1 MGILP
6 AKKNHWRIKNY
17 AMGDFVH
24 LHNHS
29 HYSLQDGAAK
39 VEDLVEAAVRYE
51 MDALALTDHGVMYGA
66 PDFYKKAKKAG
77 IKPII
82 GTEAYIVFEGSRF
95 DKKKDEGNGKA
106 KSKNYY
112 HLVLLAKNSVGYK
125 NLMKLSTIG
134 HTEGF
139 YYKPRIDLEVLRK
152 YSEGLICT
160 SACLAGPVATPVL
173 KGDIELAKKNAII
186 LKEIFDEDFYLE
198 IQNHGMDDDFKIL
211 EVFPKLSKE
220 LNIPLVA
227 TNDIHYIEKEHA
239 IAHNILLLL
248 SDKSGK
254 ADYRKLRYRTDQVY
268 FKSADEMKELFKD
281 FDGAIENTLAIAE
294 KINFEM
300 EFKHFHYPV
309 FPIPPDSKAK
319 SLDEYFEQLAL
330 EGLHK
335 KFPKLTKEIEERFK
349 YEIEVIKSM
358 GYSGYFLIVQDFINA
373 ARQRGIPVGPGR
385 GSAAGSLVAYT
396 LGITNVN
403 PLKYDL
409 LFERFLNP
417 NRKSMP
423 DIDVDFADDQRGAII
438 DYVKEKYGEKSVSQI
453 ITFNRLSSKQVLRDV
468 ARVLNIPIPTVNN
481 ITKWIP
487 SEFGK
492 VLTID
497 RAINEVP
504 ELKWIRETDDPQIQ
518 ELIKYAKI
526 LEGMNRNASK
536 HAAGVVITPGEVSDF
551 VPLSKASNSDDFITQ
566 YNMKELDDAGILKMD
581 FLGLRTLSII
591 RDTIELVKK
600 TRGIEI
606 DLESI
611 PEDDPETF
619 KIFAQGKTTAVFQ
632 FESPPM
638 REYLRKLKPV
648 SIKDLAA
655 MNALY
660 RPGPMSFID
669 SFINRKYGRES
680 IKYPHPE
687 LEPILKETFG
697 IIVYQEQVIQI
708 ANKLAGM
715 SLAEADI
722 LRRAM
727 GKKDDKAMKEQEDK
741 FINGAV
747 KRGIDKKIAVEIFE
761 IIKKFAKYGFNK
773 SHSVAYSIVAYQTA
787 YLKAHY
793 LPEFLAANL
802 TNELNNAKKVTVLL
816 DDCRRLHVEV
826 LPPDVNNPS
835 IYFNVVNGKII
846 FGMSA
851 IKNVGVHAVEE
862 LERARKDLKRN
873 FRNIFD
879 LCANVDTRIVNKRV
893 LEGLVM
899 AGALD
904 TLEGSRAQNFKA
916 IEKALDYGNKYKN
929 AQKKIAGSLF
939 GDSLQDVDV
948 HEPEL
953 PDVPDWEYNEKLS
966 KEREVLGFY
975 LTNHPLSK
983 YSGEYDSFATVHLG
997 EQETFGGKKVVRGC
1011 GVITKIQTKIDKAG
1025 RQMAFFSL
1033 DDFTGSCEC
1042 LAFSKTYAECKDV
1055 LYEESTVVVIG
1066 AVESSGDSFKI
1077 HVNEALSIEE
1087 ARKRFTKS
1095 IVLKISPED
1104 EKEETINELGK
1115 ILDEYK
1121 GSTPVYLL
1129 FGTNGNRRKF
1139 LLSKKIKITSQS
1151 INELKY
1157 LLGEEAISYL
1167 TN

>member
-1 MGILP
+1 MS
-6 AKKNHWRIKNY
+6 
-17 AMGDFVH
+17 DFVH

-39 VEDLVEAAVRYE
+39 VEDLVNAAVRNN
-51 MDALALTDHGVMYGA
+51 MHALALTDHGVMYGVSE
-66 PDFYKKAKKAG
+66 FFKKAKKAG

-82 GTEAYIVFEGSRF
+82 GEEAYITFEGSRF
-95 DKKKDEGNGKA
+95 DKKKNENGGKG
-106 KSKNYY
+106 KSKNYN
-112 HLVLLAKNSVGYK
+112 HLVLLAKNATGYK

-152 YSEGLICT
+152 YKEGLICT
-160 SACLAGPVATPVL
+160 SACLAGPVAAPVL
-173 KGDIELAKKNAII
+173 KGDLELAKKNAII
-186 LKEIFDEDFYLE
+186 LKEIFGDDFYLE
-198 IQNHGMDDDFKIL
+198 IQNHGMDDDYKIL
-211 EVFPKLSKE
+211 EVFPKFSKE
-220 LNIPLVA
+220 LGIPLVA

-254 ADYRKLRYRTDQVY
+254 ADYRQLRYRTNQIY
-268 FKSADEMKELFKD
+268 FKSAEEMKELFKD
-281 FDGAIENTLAIAE
+281 FDGAIENTLAIEE

-300 EFKHFHYPV
+300 EFKHFHYPQ
-309 FPIPPDSKAK
+309 FPIPPDSDAK
-319 SLDEYFEQLAL
+319 SLDEYFEQLARI
-330 EGLHK
+330 GLHE
-335 KFPKLTKEIEERFK
+335 KFPKLTREIEDRFN

-373 ARQRGIPVGPGR
+373 AKKSGIPVGPGR
-385 GSAAGSLVAYT
+385 GSAAGSLVAFT

-423 DIDVDFADDQRGAII
+423 DIDVDFADDQRGDVIE
-438 DYVKEKYGEKSVSQI
+438 YVKGKYGEKSVSQI
-453 ITFNRLSSKQVLRDV
+453 ITFNRLSSRQVLRDV

-487 SEFGK
+487 SKFGK
-492 VLTID
+492 IFTID
-497 RAINEVP
+497 QALNEVP
-504 ELKWIRETDDPQIQ
+504 ELKWVKKSDDPQIQ
-518 ELIKYAKI
+518 ELIKYARI

-551 VPLSKASNSDDFITQ
+551 VPLAKASNSDDFVTQ

-591 RDTIELVKK
+591 RDTIKLVKK

-606 DLESI
+606 NMETI

-619 KIFAQGKTTAVFQ
+619 KLFSKGKTTAVFQ
-632 FESPPM
+632 FESAPM
-638 REYLRKLKPV
+638 REYLKKLKPT

-669 SFINRKYGRES
+669 SFINRKFGREK
-680 IKYPHPE
+680 IQYAHPA
-687 LEPILKETFG
+687 LEPILNETFG

-708 ANKLAGM
+708 ANKLGGM
-715 SLAEADI
+715 TLAEADI

-727 GKKDDKAMKEQEDK
+727 GKKDANAMKEQEVK
-741 FINGAV
+741 FIEGAV
-747 KRGIDKKIAVEIFE
+747 KNNISKKVAREVFE
-761 IIKKFAKYGFNK
+761 TIKKFASYGFNK

-793 LPEFLAANL
+793 LSEFLAANL
-802 TNELNNAKKVTVLL
+802 TNELNNTSKITILL

-826 LPPDVNNPS
+826 LPPDINKPS
-835 IYFNVVNGKII
+835 TYFNVSNGKII

-862 LERARKDLKRN
+862 LERAREDLGRD

-879 LCANVDTRIVNKRV
+879 LCANIDTRIVNKRA
-893 LEGLVM
+893 LEGLVL

-904 TLEGSRAQNFKA
+904 TLEGTRAQNFAA
-916 IEKALDYGNKYKN
+916 IEQALEYGSKYRN
-929 AQKKIAGSLF
+929 AQKKIEGSLF
-939 GDSLQDVDV
+939 GDAINDIDIK
-948 HEPEL
+948 EPEL
-953 PDVPDWEYNEKLS
+953 PAVPTWSNKERLA

-975 LTNHPLSK
+975 LTGHPLAK
-983 YSGEYDSFATVHLG
+983 YAGEYDSFATVHLG
-997 EQETFGGKKVVRGC
+997 EPETFGNKEIVRAC
-1011 GVITKIQTKIDKAG
+1011 GVITKIRTRIDKSG
-1025 RQMAFFSL
+1025 NQMAFFNL

-1042 LAFSKTYAECKDV
+1042 LAFYKTYANCKEV
-1055 LYEESTVVVIG
+1055 LNEESTVMVLG
-1066 AVESSGDSFKI
+1066 KVESSGDSIKI
-1077 HVNEALSIEE
+1077 RVNEAVSLEE
-1087 ARKRFTKS
+1087 ARVRLTKR
-1095 IVLKISPED
+1095 IHLKISE
-1104 EKEETINELGK
+1104 EKENEETANALKEIFA
-1115 ILDEYK
+1115 DHK
-1121 GSTPVYLL
+1121 GNVPVYLSI
-1129 FGTNGNRRKF
+1129 GDNGDRRKF
-1139 LLSKKIKITSQS
+1139 VLEKKIDVNEKS
-1151 INELKY
+1151 IAQLRT
-1157 LLGEEAISYL
+1157 LLGEDSISYL
-1167 TN
+1167 TY